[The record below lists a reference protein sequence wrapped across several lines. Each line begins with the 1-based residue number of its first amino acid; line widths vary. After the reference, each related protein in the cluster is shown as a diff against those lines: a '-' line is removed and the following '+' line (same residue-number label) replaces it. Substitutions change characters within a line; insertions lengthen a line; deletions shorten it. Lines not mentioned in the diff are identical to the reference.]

1 MSAPDR
7 PALAP
12 AEAAAEAGEF
22 LTFTLG
28 GELYAID
35 ILKVREIRAWERVTR
50 IAGAPAFLKG
60 VMNLRGAI
68 VPVVDL
74 RLYFG
79 CGDGA
84 CGPFTVMIVLQ
95 LAGRLAAV
103 VVDAV
108 ADVVRLAAGEIQPA
122 PEFAGLVGG
131 RYIRGLGAAG
141 DAMLV
146 VLDVERLMAAP
157 ELALVDPDPEAQS

>member
-7 PALAP
+7 EPVT
-12 AEAAAEAGEF
+12 AADAVAEF

-28 GELYAID
+28 GEHYAID

-50 IAGAPAFLKG
+50 IAGAPPFLKG

-74 RLYFG
+74 RVYLG
-79 CGDGA
+79 CGDGT

-95 LAGRLAAV
+95 LAGRLVAI
-103 VVDAV
+103 VVDGV
-108 ADVVRLAAGEIQPA
+108 ADVLNLAAADIQPA
-122 PEFAGLVGG
+122 PDLPALIGA
-131 RYIRGLGAAG
+131 RYIRGLAAAG
-141 DAMLV
+141 ETMLV

-157 ELALVDPDPEAQS
+157 EMALVETDSENLP

>member
-7 PALAP
+7 PSVGVPDSAP
-12 AEAAAEAGEF
+12 AEF
-22 LTFTLG
+22 LSFVLG
-28 GELYAID
+28 GEHYAVD

-50 IAGAPAFLKG
+50 IAGAPPFLKG

-74 RLYFG
+74 RVYFG
-79 CGDGA
+79 CGDGS

-108 ADVVRLAAGEIQPA
+108 ADVVTLAAADIQPA
-122 PEFAGLVGG
+122 PDFAALVGA

-141 DAMLV
+141 DTMLV

-157 ELALVDPDPEAQS
+157 EMALVEPDPENLP

>member
-7 PALAP
+7 QPV
-12 AEAAAEAGEF
+12 AAADPTGDGEY
-22 LTFTLG
+22 LAFTLG
-28 GELYAID
+28 GEHYAID

-50 IAGAPAFLKG
+50 IAGAPPFLKG

-74 RLYFG
+74 RLFFG

-103 VVDAV
+103 VVDSV
-108 ADVVRLAAGEIQPA
+108 ADVVRLAAAGIQPA
-122 PEFAGLVGG
+122 PDFAALVGA
-131 RYIRGLGAAG
+131 RYIRGLAATG
-141 DAMLV
+141 DTMLV
-146 VLDVERLMAAP
+146 VLDAERLMSAP
-157 ELALVDPDPEAQS
+157 EMALVESDPEALP